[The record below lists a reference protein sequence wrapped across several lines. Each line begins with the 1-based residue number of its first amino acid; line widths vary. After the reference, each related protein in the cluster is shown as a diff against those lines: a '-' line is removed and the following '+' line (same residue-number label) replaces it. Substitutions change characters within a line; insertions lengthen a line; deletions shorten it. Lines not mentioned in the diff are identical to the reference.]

1 LPDILTVDPG
11 FLIQVELAHEEG
23 TERLEFVIVPDEQA
37 DFSAGFLG
45 ASTPLAQA
53 ILGKPVDSTVPYAV
67 GDARSVCVLSISKTD
82 KNPPQDTAARRE
94 ESLRRA
100 VEQSDKTNAMIFASS
115 FSGKWGDYDPEGIET
130 WDKDKGKDKEE
141 GS

>member
-1 LPDILTVDPG
+1 MSDILTVDPG

-53 ILGKPVDSTVPYAV
+53 ILGKSVDSLVPYTV
-67 GDARSVCVLSISKTD
+67 GDACSVRVLSISKTD
-82 KNPPQDTAARRE
+82 KTPPMDTAARRE
-94 ESLRRA
+94 ERLRQA
-100 VEQSDKTNAMIFASS
+100 IEQSDKTNAMIFASS

-130 WDKDKGKDKEE
+130 WDKKKNN
-141 GS
+141 